1 MGRRKSHR
9 KKRELKK
16 SYIILVDGQSEIVYF
31 NLIKSSN
38 IQVLPEIP
46 KHKSLGDMYRLFK
59 EKLTQADRVFW
70 VIDVDVVIKEN
81 KVSVL
86 KDYLKNYPDNII
98 LNNPCLEYWFY
109 LHYEVSGN
117 FPNRCDSVIDALKKI
132 DSSFM
137 NSKSPK
143 YIEQVVKKLSDKID
157 IACRN
162 AKSRRCDLEEM
173 KSCSSMYKIIE
184 EFESV
189 N

>member
-1 MGRRKSHR
+1 MGRKKSHR

-46 KHKSLGDMYRLFK
+46 KRKSLGDMYRLFK
-59 EKLTQADRVFW
+59 DKLTLADRVFW

-81 KVSVL
+81 KISQL
-86 KDYLKNYPDNII
+86 KDYVKNYPDNII

-109 LHYEVSGN
+109 LHYKIGGN
-117 FPNRCDSVIDALKKI
+117 FPNRCESVIDALKKQ
-132 DSSFM
+132 DTFFM

-143 YIEQVVKKLSDKID
+143 YIEQVVKRLSDKID
-157 IACRN
+157 IACKN
-162 AKSRRCDLEEM
+162 AKKRECNLEEL

-184 EFESV
+184 EFKL
-189 N
+189 